1 MNHKQLIQIA
11 AAAMLIVVSLS
22 ACVRPASTPPE
33 GSAGTTTTAEFPVP
47 GTADDVMSQLESL
60 ATQTAIAMM
69 GGTPQVQ
76 PTAVA
81 VEITPLPPTAGASDV
96 TQPTALPAS
105 PEPTQPQVV
114 VPTATPGLPATWTL
128 QTGEFP
134 YCIARRF
141 NVNPTELLE
150 LSGLSAG
157 STFTAGT
164 VLKIPKTG
172 NTFPGPRSLR
182 KHPDTYTVVAGDTIY
197 KIACIYGDADPN
209 AIIYANNLQSP
220 FNIKAGQV
228 LNIP

>member
-1 MNHKQLIQIA
+1 MNYKQIIQA
-11 AAAMLIVVSLS
+11 AVAAMLVVITLS

-33 GSAGTTTTAEFPVP
+33 GSEGTTTTAEFPVP
-47 GTADDVMSQLESL
+47 GTADDVKSQLESL
-60 ATQTAIAMM
+60 ATQTAIAMQ

-76 PTAVA
+76 PTAIIATQV
-81 VEITPLPPTAGASDV
+81 PPTAAVSDV
-96 TQPTALPAS
+96 TQPTAVPAS
-105 PEPTQPQVV
+105 LEPTQQQVV

-141 NVNPTELLE
+141 NVNPNELLE

-157 STFTAGT
+157 STYTAGT

-182 KHPDTYTVVAGDTIY
+182 KHPDTYTVRSGDTIY
-197 KIACIYGDADPN
+197 SIACIYGDADPN
-209 AIIYANNLQSP
+209 AIIFANSLQSP
-220 FNIKAGQV
+220 YNLKVGQE
-228 LNIP
+228 LSIP